1 MINCLE
7 EMTLAERLKPRI
19 AVEQHFA
26 RIGRTNR
33 HGRFERVLERRIAM
47 PLLKLGLQSAG
58 VYSRGVR
65 NALTPVVRVLPL
77 RFPTL
82 PPAFEGFQVLHLSDF
97 HIDCSPDLAEALANM
112 LRQLRPDVCLMTG
125 DYRYEDYGPCEQ
137 VYPLMRHVIS
147 SISARHGIFGVLGNH
162 DHAEIAFGLEEMG
175 VRILV
180 NQAVPVNCE
189 GDSLWICGVDDPFDY
204 QCDDLPGTLT
214 QTPAGSFKILLA
226 HCPELYREAA
236 GAGVALY
243 LTGHTHAGQIRF
255 PGLGAL
261 RHNAKCPRSFA
272 YGHWKYRQ
280 MHGYTSAGLG
290 CSSLPIRFNC
300 PPEAVLIEL
309 RRG

>member
-33 HGRFERVLERRIAM
+33 HGRFERVVERRIAM

-77 RFPTL
+77 RFPNL

-97 HIDCSPDLAEALANM
+97 HIDCSPDLAEVLGKT
-112 LRQLRPDVCLMTG
+112 LRQLRPDLCLMTG

-137 VYPLMRHVIS
+137 VYPLMRHVNS

-175 VRILV
+175 VRMLV
-180 NQAVPVNCE
+180 NQAVPVSCE
-189 GDSLWICGVDDPFDY
+189 GDSIWICGVDDPFDY
-204 QCDDLPGTLT
+204 QCDDLPGTLS

-236 GAGVALY
+236 DSGVALY

>member
-1 MINCLE
+1 
-7 EMTLAERLKPRI
+7 
-19 AVEQHFA
+19 
-26 RIGRTNR
+26 
-33 HGRFERVLERRIAM
+33 
-47 PLLKLGLQSAG
+47 
-58 VYSRGVR
+58 VYARGVR
-65 NALTPVVRVLPL
+65 NALTPVVRTLPL
-77 RFPTL
+77 SFANL

-97 HIDCSPDLAEALANM
+97 HIDCSPDLADALAKM
-112 LRQLRPDVCLMTG
+112 LRPLRPDVCLMTG

-137 VYPLMRHVIS
+137 VYPLMRRVIS

-162 DHAEIAFGLEEMG
+162 DHAEIAIGLEEMG
-175 VRILV
+175 VRMLV
-180 NQAVPVNCE
+180 NQAAPVTGE
-189 GDSLWICGVDDPFDY
+189 GESLWICGVDDPFDY
-204 QCDDLPGTLT
+204 QCDDLPGTLG
-214 QTPAGSFKILLA
+214 QTPEGSFKILLA

-236 GAGVALY
+236 DSGVALY

-255 PGLGAL
+255 PGVGAL
-261 RHNAKCPRSFA
+261 RHNAKCPRAFA